1 VTIFGDGRQTRD
13 YVFVEDVVDA
23 FVAGGEH
30 PDAAGARLN
39 IGTGVETSVLELYDG
54 LRRVAGFGA
63 EPAFA
68 PARPGELA
76 RIALDCAEA
85 GRVLGWRPRTDLAGG
100 LARTWAWAFQEV
112 NAGSVGG

>member
-1 VTIFGDGRQTRD
+1 
-13 YVFVEDVVDA
+13 VFVEDVVDA
-23 FVAGGEH
+23 FVGAGTH
-30 PDAAGARLN
+30 PDAPGARVN
-39 IGTGVETSVLELYDG
+39 IGTGVETSVLELYDA
-54 LRRVAGFGA
+54 LRGVAGFGG
-63 EPAFA
+63 EPTFA

-85 GRVLGWRPRTDLAGG
+85 ERVLAWRPKVDLADG